1 MRGYTPQMD
10 PNNGSKRP
18 YFTVEHDEPMDS
30 KDLLGQPPLGVSM
43 LLARALED
51 FKASEAAAQKHL
63 AQLLSQLPV
72 VPVEGED
79 VCEDLLEKGDH

>member
-1 MRGYTPQMD
+1 MD
-10 PNNGSKRP
+10 PNGHILLWNMMNQWIPVATHPTSSHP
-18 YFTVEHDEPMDS
+18 

-43 LLARALED
+43 LLALALED